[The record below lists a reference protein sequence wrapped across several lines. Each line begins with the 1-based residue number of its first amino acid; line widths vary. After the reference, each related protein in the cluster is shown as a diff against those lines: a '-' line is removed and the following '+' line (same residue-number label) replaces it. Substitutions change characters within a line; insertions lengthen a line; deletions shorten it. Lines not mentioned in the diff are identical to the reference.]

1 MLRDITWKYKLLR
14 QQLWDLVCMPYM
26 SIMRLAKCT
35 KLRSMR
41 GIITSMTI
49 IIVIDLFWVAQKSLD
64 PLMIFKNYLLVQK
77 TESDTVSIL
86 QNIL

>member
-14 QQLWDLVCMPYM
+14 QQLWDLASMPYM
-26 SIMRLAKCT
+26 SIMRLTKCT

-41 GIITSMTI
+41 SI
-49 IIVIDLFWVAQKSLD
+49 IIVIDVFWVAQRSLD
-64 PLMIFKNYLLVQK
+64 PLLMILKNYLLVQK
-77 TESDTVSIL
+77 TELGTMSNL